1 MLLFLYQRITFHNLL
16 EYIFVDNL
24 CVYSVAYCPIGHMI
38 FQPKPPFADAFTDSA
53 ISAKVNGEH
62 KEKDLEPWDAGELT
76 TSEELE
82 ALENDVV
89 SKIFELVS
97 DYDHV
102 MCDILSLGFNLS
114 ILLLLWVY
122 KAVVL
127 MYNRH
132 VHTHT
137 HSNTEKCFFG
147 MLTTISVF

>member
-1 MLLFLYQRITFHNLL
+1 
-16 EYIFVDNL
+16 
-24 CVYSVAYCPIGHMI
+24 MI

-62 KEKDLEPWDAGELT
+62 KEKDLEPWDSGELT

-102 MCDILSLGFNLS
+102 ICDILSLGFKYVVVVS
-114 ILLLLWVY
+114 IS

-127 MYNRH
+127 MYNRCA
-132 VHTHT
+132 HTHT
-137 HSNTEKCFFG
+137 PP
-147 MLTTISVF
+147 